1 MINNFALI
9 IGAMKCGTT
18 SLFSYLAQHPQIAAC
33 RKKETFFFSADG
45 CWNRGFDWY
54 RSLWD
59 WDSTIHRIAL
69 EASVDY
75 TRVPTYPNA
84 AERIATLAD
93 KVNFKFIYIMRN
105 PLDRIES
112 HYTHGLA
119 QNWQSTQ
126 KPLTEEIHPELIEAS
141 QYARQL
147 NEYYQRFPAEN
158 ILLLNFV
165 DLKKDPRTLLKK
177 VCCFLQIDPDYSFQ
191 GLNTVYNANTE
202 RIANETLWRS
212 LKKIKLLHYLSKH
225 ISVQQKKKIYHL
237 FGRKLEGNIKLLPE
251 QRSYVLHEL
260 REDLQKLR
268 LDYGVDLQ
276 SWEIE

>member
-1 MINNFALI
+1 MIDNFVLI

-33 RKKETFFFSADG
+33 RKKETFFFSADN
-45 CWNRGFDWY
+45 CWNKGFDWY
-54 RSLWD
+54 QSLWD
-59 WDSTIHRIAL
+59 WNPNIHKIAL

-75 TRVPTYPNA
+75 TRIPTYPNA
-84 AERIATLAD
+84 AERIATLTD
-93 KVNFKFIYIMRN
+93 KANFKFIYIMRN
-105 PLDRIES
+105 PLERIES

-147 NEYYQRFPAEN
+147 NEYYQRFPAN
-158 ILLLNFV
+158 DILLLNFT
-165 DLKKDPRTLLKK
+165 DLKKEPLALLKK
-177 VCCFLQIDPDYSFQ
+177 VCCFLQIDPDYQFQ

-202 RIANETLWRS
+202 RIANENLWRS
-212 LKKIKLLHYLSKH
+212 LRKIKLLRSLSQH
-225 ISVQQKKKIYHL
+225 ISVEQKKKIYNL
-237 FGRKLEGNIKLLPE
+237 FGRKLEGNVKLLPE
-251 QRSYVLHEL
+251 QRSYILHEL
-260 REDLQKLR
+260 REDLQKLS

-276 SWEIE
+276 SWGIE